1 MNATTFTSGYLFLPI
16 QLKQTD
22 IINDNVMAGMNHL
35 QLKVNLKIQLTGQLL
50 IFGLYNLDR

>member
-1 MNATTFTSGYLFLPI
+1 
-16 QLKQTD
+16 
-22 IINDNVMAGMNHL
+22 MARMNHL